1 MTRRVPPLI
10 RSTSR
15 KRSSAMPHL
24 NLTRSLCN
32 VRASDSRGGARGTG
46 VKAMAALTGLGA
58 MLSGCINIQAP
69 DKPIVIQLDINIRAE
84 VLYALAED
92 AANTID
98 ENADI
103 F

>member
-1 MTRRVPPLI
+1 MI

-15 KRSSAMPHL
+15 KRSSVMPHL

-69 DKPIVIQLDINIRAE
+69 DKPIVIQLDISIRAE

>member
-1 MTRRVPPLI
+1 MKLTESQAAATNPLE
-10 RSTSR
+10 TGNQQGA
-15 KRSSAMPHL
+15 AMKVSVGL
-24 NLTRSLCN
+24 AIL
-32 VRASDSRGGARGTG
+32 A
-46 VKAMAALTGLGA
+46 TGL
-58 MLSGCINIQAP
+58 LTGCINVTAP

-84 VLYALAED
+84 VIYRLAED

>member
-1 MTRRVPPLI
+1 MTRM
-10 RSTSR
+10 
-15 KRSSAMPHL
+15 K
-24 NLTRSLCN
+24 LTRTLRN
-32 VRASDSRGGARGTG
+32 ATAFMSRDTARGMG
-46 VKAMAALTGLGA
+46 VTIRAGLTGLA
-58 MLSGCINIQAP
+58 AMMLSGCINIQAP

-92 AANTID
+92 AANTIE

>member
-1 MTRRVPPLI
+1 MTRPIPPLC
-10 RSTSR
+10 RSTFR

-32 VRASDSRGGARGTG
+32 ARAGESRSGVRGTG
-46 VKAMAALTGLGA
+46 VKAVAALVGLGA
-58 MLSGCINIQAP
+58 MVSGCINIQAP